1 MRANKVLPRSESLV
15 LPEVINP
22 FVHDLQLTWWEKL
35 QVAIMSVTIA
45 PIRLVSLCVIL
56 LLAWPVA
63 AFAVAFR
70 SKEEKEQI
78 VPVRGWRRRCSGRL
92 LEFMGRACFFVMGF
106 HYVNIKG
113 IPASDI
119 DAPLLVVAPHS
130 SFFDVLVFF
139 VLKNGLPSGVS
150 RIESA
155 GTMLIG
161 TLATFTQPI
170 WVSRED
176 PNSRQNTIKEIK
188 RRAQSKGEWPQIIVF
203 PEGTCTNRSCL
214 ITFKPGGFY
223 PGVPVQPVCLRFP
236 NRLDTY
242 TWTWEGPGAFT
253 LFWLT
258 LCQIH
263 NRFEV
268 EYLPVYKPNEEE
280 IADPKLFA
288 KNVREQMTKCLNVPA
303 TDHTFDDCRLMTYA
317 AKLKLPM
324 ASGIVEFNKVNK
336 KLGITFEA
344 AKAMLEKFRQ
354 IHTGKE
360 GKITVQELA
369 EHLNLPVS
377 EALED
382 VFTMYDRD
390 NSGTIDFREY
400 VIGLSLV
407 SEPANTED
415 TIQLAFQLF
424 DSEGKG
430 YLSESD
436 LAQMLHNAFGMN
448 EEGVRKLFQQV
459 DKDQDS
465 KISFDEFKAYAK
477 QKPEYAKLFMTYQK
491 LTNSANSEQPFEEQI
506 DNDAKQ
512 KQD

>member
-78 VPVRGWRRRCSGRL
+78 VPVRGWRRILHKVCCFLYRSV
-92 LEFMGRACFFVMGF
+92 FFVGGF
-106 HYVNIKG
+106 HW
-113 IPASDI
+113 IPFRGQRASAAE
-119 DAPLLVVAPHS
+119 APILVAAPHS
-130 SFFDVLVFF
+130 SFVDVLLSIVTDMTTVVAKSDTKKIPLF
-139 VLKNGLPSGVS
+139 
-150 RIESA
+150 
-155 GTMLIG
+155 G